1 MLAPTHGIFGI
12 FLTLIVLAIFG
23 VQWSLHW
30 TIILFAV
37 IGSIMP
43 DIDHPNS
50 TIGRIFYFIS
60 VPLERRYGHRTVT
73 HSLIG
78 WVISSI
84 IFAFLVFISVWL
96 LEFVWKLSLGYWDL
110 APRWIAAYS
119 ISYLSH
125 LILDMFNPRGSQ
137 MFWPDPG
144 RDVIPKNPKF
154 RLESGA
160 KAEVLVFFIL
170 VILMVLAFPLSKF
183 GLASSL
189 RWLLATPGSAIEE
202 FKALKTH
209 TYLDFKGIM
218 SETKEPIAGR
228 AEILDV
234 NNKRLVIL
242 LKDVEPRTSDIGHR
256 TSDIGQ
262 IFTLS
267 DELAADIFTSHVRVK
282 KTDQPIKIERREFRE
297 KSRDYLLAQ
306 IPKNALVSGT
316 IHLPEE
322 MTIDFSTTSDVGPRT
337 LDGYKT
343 IEQKGRDLVLTYASR
358 RQIDKLALT
367 QEYEMKNRRNLA
379 ELSRLNA
386 QVRKIRGE
394 IVALDDNGLTALGKE
409 ILVDRAEAE
418 KQGTRL
424 AELTS
429 QLEELNVRIDELK
442 LKLASGRPLFS
453 GEVYIRQ

>member
-43 DIDHPNS
+43 DVDHPNS

-78 WVISSI
+78 WI
-84 IFAFLVFISVWL
+84 IFSVVFSFLSLFIVWL
-96 LEFVWKLSLGYWDL
+96 LSFVCDLGFGAWDL
-110 APRWIAAYS
+110 VPRWIASFS

-189 RWLLATPGSAIEE
+189 RWLLATPGSAIQE
-202 FKALKTH
+202 FKTLKTH
-209 TYLDFKGIM
+209 AYLDFKGVLN
-218 SETKEPIAGR
+218 ETKEPIAGR
-228 AEILDV
+228 GEVLDV
-234 NNKRLVIL
+234 NNQRLVIL
-242 LKDVEPRTSDIGHR
+242 FEGNIY
-256 TSDIGQ
+256 
-262 IFTLS
+262 TLS
-267 DELAADIFTSHVRVK
+267 DELAADIFASHVRVK
-282 KTDQPIKIERREFRE
+282 KTDQPIKIERREFRD
-297 KSRDYLLAQ
+297 KSREALLAG
-306 IPKNALVSGT
+306 IPPRGLVSGVV
-316 IHLPEE
+316 HLPEE
-322 MTIDFSTTSDVGPRT
+322 MSLKIPVSEGS
-337 LDGYKT
+337 YKVM
-343 IEQKGRDLVLTYASR
+343 EQKGNDLVLTYASR
-358 RQIDKLALT
+358 RQIEKLSLT

-386 QVRKIRGE
+386 QARRIRGE
-394 IVALDDNGLTALGKE
+394 IAALDDGGLTALGKE

-453 GEVYIRQ
+453 GEVYIRR

>member
-78 WVISSI
+78 WVIFSAVFS
-84 IFAFLVFISVWL
+84 FLSVFVIWL
-96 LEFVWKLSLGYWDL
+96 LGFVCDLGFGAWDL
-110 APRWIAAYS
+110 VPRWIASFS

-125 LILDMFNPRGSQ
+125 LILDMFNLRGSQ

-189 RWLLATPGSAIEE
+189 RWLLATPGSAIQE
-202 FKALKTH
+202 FKTLKTH
-209 TYLDFKGIM
+209 AYLDFKGVLN
-218 SETKEPIAGR
+218 ETKEPIAGR
-228 AEILDV
+228 GEVLDV
-234 NNKRLVIL
+234 NNQRLVVLFEGNIY
-242 LKDVEPRTSDIGHR
+242 
-256 TSDIGQ
+256 
-262 IFTLS
+262 TLS
-267 DELAADIFTSHVRVK
+267 DELAADIFASHVRVK
-282 KTDQPIKIERREFRE
+282 KSDRPIKIERREFRD
-297 KSRDYLLAQ
+297 KSREALLAG
-306 IPKNALVSGT
+306 IPSGGLVSGVV
-316 IHLPEE
+316 HLPEE
-322 MTIDFSTTSDVGPRT
+322 MSLKIPVSEGT
-337 LDGYKT
+337 YKAM
-343 IEQKGRDLVLTYASR
+343 EQKGNDLVLTYASR
-358 RQIDKLALT
+358 RQIEKLALT

-386 QVRKIRGE
+386 QARKVRGE
-394 IVALDDNGLTALGKE
+394 IAALDDNGLTALGKE
-409 ILVDRAEAE
+409 VLVDREEEE

-442 LKLASGRPLFS
+442 LKLAAGRPLFS

>member
-43 DIDHPNS
+43 DVDHPNS

-60 VPLERRYGHRTVT
+60 GPLERRYGHRTVT

-78 WVISSI
+78 WVIFSVVFS
-84 IFAFLVFISVWL
+84 FLSLFIVWL
-96 LEFVWKLSLGYWDL
+96 LSFVCDLGFGAWDL
-110 APRWIAAYS
+110 VPRWIASFS

-189 RWLLATPGSAIEE
+189 RWLLATPGSAIQE
-202 FKALKTH
+202 FKTLKTH
-209 TYLDFKGIM
+209 AYLDFKGVLN
-218 SETKEPIAGR
+218 ETKEPIAGR
-228 AEILDV
+228 GEVLDV
-234 NNKRLVIL
+234 NNQRLVIL
-242 LKDVEPRTSDIGHR
+242 FEGNIY
-256 TSDIGQ
+256 
-262 IFTLS
+262 TLS

-282 KTDQPIKIERREFRE
+282 KTDQPIKIERREFRD
-297 KSRDYLLAQ
+297 KSREALLAG
-306 IPKNALVSGT
+306 IPPRGLVSGVV
-316 IHLPEE
+316 HLPEE
-322 MTIDFSTTSDVGPRT
+322 MSLKIPVSEGS
-337 LDGYKT
+337 YKVM
-343 IEQKGRDLVLTYASR
+343 EQKGNDLVLTYASR
-358 RQIDKLALT
+358 RQIEKLALT

-386 QVRKIRGE
+386 QARRIRGE
-394 IVALDDNGLTALGKE
+394 IAALDDGGLTALGKE
-409 ILVDRAEAE
+409 VLVDRAEAE

>member
-50 TIGRIFYFIS
+50 TIGRIFSFIS
-60 VPLERRYGHRTVT
+60 GPLERRYGHRTVT

-78 WVISSI
+78 WI
-84 IFAFLVFISVWL
+84 IFSVVFSFLSLFIVWL
-96 LEFVWKLSLGYWDL
+96 LSFVCDLGFGAWDL
-110 APRWIAAYS
+110 VPRWIASFS

-189 RWLLATPGSAIEE
+189 RWLLATPGSAIQE
-202 FKALKTH
+202 FKTLKTH
-209 TYLDFKGIM
+209 AYLDFKGVLN
-218 SETKEPIAGR
+218 ETKEPIAGR
-228 AEILDV
+228 GEVLDV
-234 NNKRLVIL
+234 NNQRLVIL
-242 LKDVEPRTSDIGHR
+242 FEGNIY
-256 TSDIGQ
+256 
-262 IFTLS
+262 TLS
-267 DELAADIFTSHVRVK
+267 DELAADIFASHVRVK
-282 KTDQPIKIERREFRE
+282 KTDQPIKIERREFRD

-316 IHLPEE
+316 IHLPED
-322 MTIDFSTTSDVGPRT
+322 MTIDFSTTSDLGLRT
-337 LDGYKT
+337 SDVYKT

-358 RQIDKLALT
+358 RQIEKLALT

-386 QVRKIRGE
+386 QARRIRGE
-394 IVALDDNGLTALGKE
+394 IAALDDGGLTALGKE
-409 ILVDRAEAE
+409 VLVDRAEAE

-453 GEVYIRQ
+453 GEVYIRR